1 MVSNSQLSLFAI
13 LQIAQCY
20 FDGALLHSIPSRLL
34 QLLTGMVGTMGS
46 SKSRKVL
53 LQAVARMRMLS
64 GDGSRATSL
73 QPPLAARPPPNIDAR
88 KFQIFMHPSQSARA
102 AVHPASSWIGQTREP
117 GRSRRAQER
126 TPLPSQAKNS
136 YFARRYLRP
145 QCRYIASH
153 LRGPPWTNCRR
164 TPQTNCRLRLES
176 TFGGGCEN
184 CERPPQR
191 LALAKR

>member
-1 MVSNSQLSLFAI
+1 M
-13 LQIAQCY
+13 
-20 FDGALLHSIPSRLL
+20 
-34 QLLTGMVGTMGS
+34 
-46 SKSRKVL
+46 
-53 LQAVARMRMLS
+53 LQAVARMKMLS

-73 QPPLAARPPPNIDAR
+73 QPPLAARPPQNIDAR

-136 YFARRYLRP
+136 YFARRFLRP
-145 QCRYIASH
+145 QCRYIAAH
-153 LRGPPWTNCRR
+153 LRGPPWTNCRH

-184 CERPPQR
+184 CERPPQKISFGQTVNLPFGLGR
-191 LALAKR
+191 AHRAPCAPCDANWPAQLRRCCYLRKARFPHTNNPASFWRVR